1 MSRYIWRQI
10 VQSINPR
17 WTILITIKTNFYKS
31 EFNYYP
37 LFINQAVFDR
47 LRLIVCFLEIF
58 ILALK
63 SALNWKF
70 RKISWKVSSIARANL
85 VGFFLLLHP
94 ALSESGTYLKWHLL
108 TILTCWKSIFELKS
122 SKVKKHCLKPETERL
137 KYKYVLIR
145 FWLLRFWHLYYV

>member
-1 MSRYIWRQI
+1 M
-10 VQSINPR
+10 
-17 WTILITIKTNFYKS
+17 TIKTNFYKS
-31 EFNYYP
+31 EFKYYP

-70 RKISWKVSSIARANL
+70 RKISWKVSSIARGRVLDAIL
-85 VGFFLLLHP
+85 STGQFSRVFLLLHP

-137 KYKYVLIR
+137 KSKCVLIR